1 MREGIVY
8 AEQSEN
14 YRISEY
20 PVRDSDYVVIDW
32 DNVEAVIGQE
42 IYNDGQCVI
51 YISEIVDDQNG
62 GYDIFFKTKGDF
74 GYWKGRIVTP
84 LSHMGIQERWEDI
97 LLQGVYQNWPNDA
110 VLQVNIG
117 DNTYLSEKWCSRAQS
132 IDKNGDEVGY
142 PMFALEYYEY
152 GKMILTDEIRQN
164 NNKVSIRLIG
174 LKEIIYE
181 RV

>member
-1 MREGIVY
+1 ML
-8 AEQSEN
+8 Q
-14 YRISEY
+14 
-20 PVRDSDYVVIDW
+20 
-32 DNVEAVIGQE
+32 
-42 IYNDGQCVI
+42 
-51 YISEIVDDQNG
+51 
-62 GYDIFFKTKGDF
+62 DIHK
-74 GYWKGRIVTP
+74 
-84 LSHMGIQERWEDI
+84 
-97 LLQGVYQNWPNDA
+97 NWTNDA
-110 VLQVNIG
+110 VLQVTIG
-117 DNTYLSEKWCSRAQS
+117 DKTYLSEKWCSRAQS